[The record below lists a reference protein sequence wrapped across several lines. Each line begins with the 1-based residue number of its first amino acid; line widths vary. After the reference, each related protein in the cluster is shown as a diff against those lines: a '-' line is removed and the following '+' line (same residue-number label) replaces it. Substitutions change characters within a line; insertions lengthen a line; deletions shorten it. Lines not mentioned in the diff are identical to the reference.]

1 MNNTDKE
8 YKNQLTYAIGL
19 GAIGFILFGI
29 TVSWWGSIAIF
40 LMLWGNNISESLA
53 AERRARQTIQN
64 TVVFDSISRAQPLSR
79 GENDSDR

>member
-1 MNNTDKE
+1 MNNIDEETK
-8 YKNQLTYAIGL
+8 YKLISAISL

-40 LMLWGNNISESLA
+40 LMIWGNNISESILV
-53 AERRARQTIQN
+53 EKRDRQRGQDQLYD
-64 TVVFDSISRAQPLSR
+64 VVSYAQSLSR